1 MLDKPAE
8 KKQITSITI
17 PHNFVSGIIIATNI
31 SEEDYMRD
39 YAQDFCEWVKGAI
52 IKMPPVLLGHNNLTD
67 YLRDLLKA
75 YFALEAIGQVI
86 SAPFVLRLE
95 NSRREPDLQVI
106 LNKNPGKLTDTYMD
120 GAADICIEVVSPS
133 NAATDYGDKFTEY
146 EAGGVQ
152 EYWIIDSMREE
163 CRFHRLNED
172 KLYKQILPVDDVYTT
187 PLLPQFKLH
196 VPTLWQD
203 ELPNFFAVAEMVKA
217 MLGE

>member
-1 MLDKPAE
+1 MVDKPAE
-8 KKQITSITI
+8 KTQS
-17 PHNFVSGIIIATNI
+17 PVRGEVIATNI

-39 YAQDFCEWVKGAI
+39 YAHDYCEWVKGDV
-52 IKMPPVLLGHNNLTD
+52 IKMPPILLRHNHLTD
-67 YLRDLLKA
+67 YLRELLKT
-75 YFALEAIGQVI
+75 YFAIKSIGKVI
-86 SAPFVLRLE
+86 SAPFVMRTE
-95 NSRREPDLQVI
+95 VSRREPDLQVI
-106 LNKNPGKLTDTYMD
+106 LNDNLGTLTDTYMD

-146 EAGGVQ
+146 EAGGVK

-172 KLYKQILPVDDVYTT
+172 KLYKQILPVDNVYTT

-203 ELPNFFAVAEMVKA
+203 ELPNIFSVAEMVKA